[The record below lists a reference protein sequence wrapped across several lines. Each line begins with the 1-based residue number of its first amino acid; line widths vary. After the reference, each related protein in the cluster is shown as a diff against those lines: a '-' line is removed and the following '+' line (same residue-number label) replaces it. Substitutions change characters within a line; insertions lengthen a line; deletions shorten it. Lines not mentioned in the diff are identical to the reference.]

1 MLCLSGF
8 GLCSRWVPLIDIL
21 NVALHSTEGERE
33 QRRSQGRG
41 REWKRNLLFLV
52 FNIQT
57 VNIQYSDINIQYS
70 NLNI

>member
-8 GLCSRWVPLIDIL
+8 GLYSRWVPLINIL
-21 NVALHSTEGERE
+21 NVALHSTERERE
-33 QRRSQGRG
+33 QRRSQGQG
-41 REWKRNLLFLV
+41 WKRNILCLV

-70 NLNI
+70 KINI